1 MPVPLPSSINPEVP
15 ASVDA
20 IVTRALERK
29 LEARYQTAGEMAEDL
44 EKALFEMRASPHEAR
59 NLLLSLFPKG
69 PSRSGEIQ
77 LPFTPSPAS
86 GTDGR
91 ATPSG
96 AAARSSS
103 SNVTRPIPEGALE
116 IDVGDLAAS
125 GPVVANRR
133 RRGRRKW
140 LALGALGG
148 AVLAFVLL
156 AQSPHKGPPQEVT
169 VAPAAAQSVPVPAAP
184 PQPASP
190 PAAAKPAVVEV
201 SLDSSPQD
209 AQVIREDSGEVVGR
223 TPLTVT
229 LPQGRDVISFRFE
242 KPGFATVTYKVIPDL
257 AKPVRAELTAEPT
270 AADPKRMVASQPHRP
285 SPSHPHAAAAHEARP
300 ETPVDNAP
308 AAQQARDCLL
318 SIASFP
324 WADLWIDGKDT
335 GQRTPVVHYPVSCGT
350 HKLSL
355 KRHDLKVDRT
365 EQVMVAPGHEL
376 KQHYDLGDDYAE

>member
-1 MPVPLPSSINPEVP
+1 
-15 ASVDA
+15 
-20 IVTRALERK
+20 
-29 LEARYQTAGEMAEDL
+29 MADDL
-44 EKALFEMRASPHEAR
+44 EKALFEMRASPHEPR
-59 NLLLSLFPKG
+59 KLLLSLFPNG
-69 PSRSGEIQ
+69 PSRSGEVQ
-77 LPFTPSPAS
+77 LPFTPSGPP
-86 GTDGR
+86 GTDGQ
-91 ATPSG
+91 ATPSSG
-96 AAARSSS
+96 AGRPASSK
-103 SNVTRPIPEGALE
+103 VTRHIPEGALE
-116 IDVGDLAAS
+116 IDLGDLAAS
-125 GPVVANRR
+125 GPIVASRR

-148 AVLAFVLL
+148 AVVAFILIV
-156 AQSPHKGPPQEVT
+156 QSPRKGRQQEVSVT
-169 VAPAAAQSVPVPAAP
+169 PAAAQSVPAPMPAPSKEPAAP
-184 PQPASP
+184 PP
-190 PAAAKPAVVEV
+190 AKPTAVEV

-242 KPGFATVTYKVIPDL
+242 KPGFVTVSYKVIPDL

-270 AADPKRMVASQPHRP
+270 PAEPKHVLASQPHHSAP
-285 SPSHPHAAAAHEARP
+285 PHPHATPGHEERP
-300 ETPVDNAP
+300 EAAVETGP

-324 WADLWIDGKDT
+324 WADLWIDGRDT

-355 KRHDLKVDRT
+355 KRRDLKIDHA

-376 KQHYDLGDDYAE
+376 KQHYELGDDYAE